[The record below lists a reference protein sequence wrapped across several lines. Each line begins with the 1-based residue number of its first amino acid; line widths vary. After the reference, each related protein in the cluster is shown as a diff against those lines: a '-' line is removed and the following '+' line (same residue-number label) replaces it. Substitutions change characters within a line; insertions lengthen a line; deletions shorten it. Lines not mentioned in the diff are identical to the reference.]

1 VFLLW
6 ILARLSKLRD
16 EGDVVA
22 IDSDDISVVERSVD
36 GVADGEKVLWSWN
49 LAGENVIS
57 VVEVVVELEGAKKWL
72 RLDNAGMN

>member
-6 ILARLSKLRD
+6 ILARLSELRN
-16 EGDVVA
+16 ESDVVT

-36 GVADGEKVLWSWN
+36 RVAAWEKVLWSWN

-57 VVEVVVELEGAKKWL
+57 VVEVIVELEGAKKWL
-72 RLDNAGMN
+72 GLDNAGMN

>member
-1 VFLLW
+1 
-6 ILARLSKLRD
+6 
-16 EGDVVA
+16 
-22 IDSDDISVVERSVD
+22 VERSVD